1 MDVKKLVAQMT
12 LEEKAGLCSGLD
24 FWHTKPVERLGV
36 PSVMVSDGPHGLR
49 KQAEGGDHL
58 GINESIKAVCF
69 PTGSCLASSFD
80 RDLVYEVGQTIG
92 KECQAEN
99 VSVILGPAANIK
111 RSPLCGRNFEYLSE
125 DPYLSSQLAGAHIRG
140 VQSQNV
146 GTSLK
151 HFAANNQEHRRM
163 SSSSEID
170 ERTFREIY
178 LASFE
183 AAVKEAKP
191 WTVMCSYNRI
201 NGVYASEN
209 HRLLTEILRDEW
221 GFDGY
226 VMSDW
231 GAVNQRVDGLKAG
244 LELEMPGGNRA
255 NDEKIIKAVQNGELD
270 ESVLDEACERMLT
283 VLYRYVEQKK
293 DGVVFDRDAD
303 HEVARR
309 VASQCMVLLRNE
321 ENILP
326 LQKEQK
332 VAFIGK
338 FAQAPR
344 YQGGGSSHINSH
356 KVTSALE
363 AVKEVATVTYAQ
375 GYDTKED
382 VTLPDLHDEAV
393 KTAAAADVAVI
404 FAGLPDAFESE
415 GYDRTHLNLPNC
427 QNRLIDDICAVQ
439 KNVVVVLHNGSPVVM
454 PWKDK
459 VKGILEVYLGG
470 QAVGGATV
478 DVLYGSVNPS
488 GRLAE
493 TFPKK
498 LSDNPSYL
506 YYLGEGD
513 VTEYREGVYVGY
525 RYYDKK
531 EMDVLYPFGYGLS
544 YTTFAYQGMKA
555 SCEEMDDT
563 DTVTVTLTV
572 KNTGDRAGK
581 EVVQLYMQPGDG
593 KVMRPVRELKG
604 FAKVELQPGE
614 EKEVSF
620 TLSKRSFAY
629 YNTQLKD
636 WHVESGVYTLWAAK
650 NSRELVCSVQVKV
663 NSTVDIPRVYTRN
676 TTFGDLLS
684 DPKAAQVAKKLMGGV
699 SIMSSDSDSDN
710 DTLGEG
716 TADMMA
722 AMMKDMPLRA
732 AVSFSGGAFNDE
744 KLEEA
749 LRELNA

>member
-1 MDVKKLVAQMT
+1 MDCKKLVAQMT

-24 FWHTKPVERLGV
+24 FWHTKPVNRLGI

-49 KQAEGGDHL
+49 KQAQVGDHL
-58 GINESIKAVCF
+58 GINESIPAVCF

-80 RDLVYEVGQTIG
+80 RDLVYGVGQAIG
-92 KECQAEN
+92 EECQAED

-125 DPYLSSQLAGAHIRG
+125 DPFLSSQMAAAHIKG

-183 AAVKEAKP
+183 TAVKEAKP

-231 GAVNQRVDGLKAG
+231 GAVNERVDGLKAG
-244 LELEMPGGNRA
+244 LELEMPGGSTVG
-255 NDEKIIKAVQNGELD
+255 DEKIVRAVKEGTLD
-270 ESVLDEACERMLT
+270 EKVLDTACERILEI
-283 VLYRYVEQKK
+283 VYRYVERKNS
-293 DGVVFDRDAD
+293 GVVFDHERDHAL
-303 HEVARR
+303 ARKT
-309 VASQCMVLLRNE
+309 AAECMVLLRNE

-326 LQKEQK
+326 LDPKK
-332 VAFIGK
+332 KIAFIGK
-338 FAQAPR
+338 FAASPR

-363 AVKEVATVTYAQ
+363 AVQELCEVTYAQ

-382 VTLPDLHDEAV
+382 TVIPDLHKQAVEA
-393 KTAAAADVAVI
+393 AAAADVAVI
-404 FAGLPDAFESE
+404 FAGLPDTFESE
-415 GYDRTHLNLPNC
+415 GYDRTHLDMPTC
-427 QNRLIDDICAVQ
+427 QNRLIADICAVQ

-454 PWKDK
+454 PWKDQ
-459 VKGILEVYLGG
+459 VKGILEAYLGG
-470 QAVGGATV
+470 QAVGGAVV
-478 DVLYGSVNPS
+478 DVLFGKVNPS

-506 YYLGEGD
+506 YYQGEGD
-513 VTEYREGVYVGY
+513 ITEYREGVYVGY

-531 EMDVLYPFGYGLS
+531 EMEVLYPFGHGLS
-544 YTTFAYQGMKA
+544 YTTFAYRDLKA
-555 SCEEMDDT
+555 DKAEMDDT
-563 DTVTVTLTV
+563 DTLTVTLKV

-581 EVVQLYMQPGDG
+581 EVVQLYMQPGQG
-593 KVMRPVRELKG
+593 SVMRPVRELKG
-604 FAKVELQPGE
+604 FAKIELQPGE

-620 TLSKRSFAY
+620 TLDKRSFAY
-629 YNTQLKD
+629 YNTQLHD
-636 WHVESGVYTLWAAK
+636 WHVETGEYTLWAARS
-650 NSRELVCSVQVKV
+650 SRDLVLSLPVKV
-663 NSTVDIPRVYTRN
+663 HSTVRVPRTFTRN
-676 TTFGDLLS
+676 STFGDLMS
-684 DPKAAQVAKKLMGGV
+684 DPKAAAVAQELIRNV
-699 SIMSSDSDSDN
+699 NIMDSDSEN
-710 DTLGEG
+710 DTALGES

-722 AMMKDMPLRA
+722 AMMQDMPLRQA
-732 AVSFSGGAFNDE
+732 ISFSGGAFTE
-744 KLEEA
+744 AMLEET
-749 LRELNA
+749 LKKING

>member
-1 MDVKKLVAQMT
+1 MT

-255 NDEKIIKAVQNGELD
+255 NDQKIIKAVQNGELD
-270 ESVLDEACERMLT
+270 ESVLDTACERMLT

-332 VAFIGK
+332 VAFIGT
-338 FAQAPR
+338 FAQTPR
-344 YQGGGSSHINSH
+344 YQGGGSSISIP
-356 KVTSALE
+356 
-363 AVKEVATVTYAQ
+363 
-375 GYDTKED
+375 TK
-382 VTLPDLHDEAV
+382 
-393 KTAAAADVAVI
+393 
-404 FAGLPDAFESE
+404 
-415 GYDRTHLNLPNC
+415 
-427 QNRLIDDICAVQ
+427 
-439 KNVVVVLHNGSPVVM
+439 
-454 PWKDK
+454 
-459 VKGILEVYLGG
+459 
-470 QAVGGATV
+470 
-478 DVLYGSVNPS
+478 
-488 GRLAE
+488 
-493 TFPKK
+493 
-498 LSDNPSYL
+498 
-506 YYLGEGD
+506 
-513 VTEYREGVYVGY
+513 
-525 RYYDKK
+525 
-531 EMDVLYPFGYGLS
+531 
-544 YTTFAYQGMKA
+544 
-555 SCEEMDDT
+555 
-563 DTVTVTLTV
+563 
-572 KNTGDRAGK
+572 
-581 EVVQLYMQPGDG
+581 
-593 KVMRPVRELKG
+593 
-604 FAKVELQPGE
+604 
-614 EKEVSF
+614 
-620 TLSKRSFAY
+620 
-629 YNTQLKD
+629 
-636 WHVESGVYTLWAAK
+636 
-650 NSRELVCSVQVKV
+650 
-663 NSTVDIPRVYTRN
+663 
-676 TTFGDLLS
+676 
-684 DPKAAQVAKKLMGGV
+684 
-699 SIMSSDSDSDN
+699 
-710 DTLGEG
+710 
-716 TADMMA
+716 
-722 AMMKDMPLRA
+722 
-732 AVSFSGGAFNDE
+732 
-744 KLEEA
+744 
-749 LRELNA
+749 